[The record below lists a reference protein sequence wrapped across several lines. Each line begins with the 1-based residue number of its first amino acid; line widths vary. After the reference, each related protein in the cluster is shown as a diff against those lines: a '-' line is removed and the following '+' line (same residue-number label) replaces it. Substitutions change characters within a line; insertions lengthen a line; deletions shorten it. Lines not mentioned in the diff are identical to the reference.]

1 MRLKLFIGCVAGLV
15 IIVLLLFWANSL
27 RTALSPQILQ
37 VDRPDEVKVEPGE
50 MVQLNLYG
58 EQVDENAIISLVAS
72 MNHNQALIDIYPVE
86 GIYNSAL
93 IYKDILY
100 LGSNKDGLKVLDIR
114 QPTKPRLLGEY
125 LPGSTI
131 VDIRQQ
137 DDRLYLS
144 CGTGGVIL
152 MQIEDEGR
160 LLHLA
165 DIKTTDVA
173 LKTLF
178 LNDSFVVAAGS
189 EGVLL
194 FDRSRSGENFRVGS
208 LKLEAAVKNLTSF
221 KNVFYVLCEKSRV
234 HIYKGDQDVSP
245 VEVGIL
251 ELPEAIR
258 DFAVH
263 GGKLYVATSLGLD
276 VYSLDNPLQPRFE
289 KNIDAFGS
297 ADKIYS
303 GADSLYVIDS
313 FSRLSR
319 INPEREKSVDDITL
333 ASDIRTLAETGQ
345 YLYLVGSNRGL
356 MIVDRSQVLQRA
368 DFSTL
373 HTRGSVHDI
382 YKKKTWIYVADKRGG
397 VLLKNLEE
405 PESDFQQLSPRWSE
419 TFFADD
425 KRLFVAQGQLG
436 SEVFDISNPAD
447 PHLVKIWPQVKAL
460 RLSTSNGFLVATRGF
475 NGIEVYDISDMNKPV
490 LCDQLKDFHALDV
503 AVTEEHVYIAA
514 MSEGLKIYALGR
526 DGTLALKSELTLPF
540 PMNQFAQ
547 AVSVVVQEGVAY
559 VANGRSG
566 LMIVDV
572 LNPEKPEI
580 LSLFDIQGFAKG
592 IAFAEG
598 NVFVSSQNGG
608 VTVVDVRNPRQPLP
622 AGHMAVQGLSRGILV
637 DDGMIYVARNNL
649 GLTAIPVPLRAQKV
663 DQISSH
669 HLKVELPT
677 VNIKGAYDLQISSP
691 YGFVNYDRVV
701 TVDALKN

>member
-1 MRLKLFIGCVAGLV
+1 MRLRLFIGCVAALV
-15 IIVLLLFWANSL
+15 IIALLLSWANSL
-27 RTALSPQILQ
+27 RTALSAHILQ
-37 VDRPDEVKVEPGE
+37 IDRPNEVKVEQGE

-58 EQVDENAIISLVAS
+58 GQVDEDAIISLVAS

-100 LGSNKDGLKVLDIR
+100 LGSNKDGLKVLDVSR
-114 QPTKPRLLGEY
+114 PTKPRLLGEY

-144 CGTGGVIL
+144 CGTGGVVL

-165 DIKTTDVA
+165 DIETTDVTV
-173 LKTLF
+173 KTLF
-178 LNDSFVVAAGS
+178 LNDSLVVAAGS

-194 FDRSRSGENFRVGS
+194 FDQSRSSENFLVGS
-208 LKLEAAVKNLTSF
+208 LKLEASVKNLTSF
-221 KNVFYVLCEKSRV
+221 KNVLYVLCEKSRV
-234 HIYKGDQDVSP
+234 HIYKRDEDVNL
-245 VEVGIL
+245 VKIGIL
-251 ELPEAIR
+251 ELSEPVR

-276 VYSLDNPLQPRFE
+276 VYSLDDPLHPRFE

-319 INPEREKSVDDITL
+319 INSKREKSVDDINL
-333 ASDIRTLAETGQ
+333 ASDIRTLAEKGQ
-345 YLYLVGSNRGL
+345 YLYLAGSNRGL
-356 MIVDRSQVLQRA
+356 MIVDRSQVLQQA
-368 DFSTL
+368 DFGTL

-405 PESDFQQLSPRWSE
+405 SESDFQQVSPRWSE

-436 SEVFDISNPAD
+436 SEVFDISNPGA
-447 PHLVKIWPQVKAL
+447 PQLMKTWPGVKAL
-460 RLSTSNGFLVATRGF
+460 RLSISNGFLVVTRGL
-475 NGIEVYDISDMNKPV
+475 NGIEVYDIEDMNEPV
-490 LCDQLKDFHALDV
+490 LCDQKTDFHALDV
-503 AVTEEHVYIAA
+503 AATEEHVYIAA

-526 DGTLALKSELTLPF
+526 DGSLVLKSELTLPF

-547 AVSVVVQEGVAY
+547 AVSVVVQDDMAY

-572 LNPEKPEI
+572 ANSEKPQI

-608 VTVVDVRNPRQPLP
+608 VTVVDVRNPRQPLL
-622 AGHMAVQGLSRGILV
+622 AGRMAVQGLSRGILV

-649 GLTAIPVPLRAQKV
+649 GLTAIPVPLRAQNV

-669 HLKVELPT
+669 HLKVDLPA

-691 YGFVNYDRVV
+691 YGFVSYDRVV
-701 TVDALKN
+701 TVDALKK